1 MTAMTP
7 AGPTLSDRQR
17 LNWLRLIRAENVGPA
32 SFRGLIN
39 RFGSAEA
46 ALAVLPELALAGGA
60 RRPSRIPSEAE
71 AAEEMEAARRFG
83 ARFAAIGEPDY
94 PPMLRCME
102 LPPPL
107 IAIKGSAALF
117 QPPAAA
123 IVGARN
129 ASAAGTRMARMLA
142 AGLGHAGFTVVSGL
156 ARGIDAAAHEASLA
170 TGTVAVLAGGLDRP
184 YPPENAALTERI
196 AAEGALISEMPF
208 GHAPRARDFPRRNR
222 LVAGLALGLVVVEA
236 AQRSG
241 SLISARLAGEMGRLV
256 FAVPGS
262 PLDPRAAGA
271 NGLIKDGATLVTQ
284 AQDVVEALT
293 PLSGPWEGAARFAPM
308 RPVEETE
315 DFAAVPPP
323 AEGERAVVLE
333 ALGPTPVQGDE
344 LLRHTGLHPAQLA
357 TVLLELDLAG
367 RLERHAG
374 GAVSLVFPDP

>member
-1 MTAMTP
+1 M
-7 AGPTLSDRQR
+7 LSDRQR
-17 LNWLRLIRAENVGPA
+17 LHWLRLIRTENVGPA

-71 AAEEMEAARRFG
+71 AEQEMEAARRFG

-107 IAIKGSAALF
+107 VAIKGNAALF

-123 IVGARN
+123 VVGARN

-142 AGLGHAGFTVVSGL
+142 AGLGGAGFVVVSGL
-156 ARGIDAAAHEASLA
+156 ARGIDAAAHEGSLA

-184 YPPENAALTERI
+184 YPPENIALAERI
-196 AAEGALISEMPF
+196 AAEGVLISEMPF
-208 GHAPRARDFPRRNR
+208 GRAPRARDFPRRNR
-222 LVAGLALGLVVVEA
+222 LVAGLGLGLVVVEA

-284 AQDVVEALT
+284 AQDVVEAGSRRCCRWRRPRTSPPCRLQRKASAPSCWRRSAPRRYKPTNSCAIRAFIRRNSRRCYWNLILPGAWNGMPEARSRFSLPTRSGRSPRTMSLT
-293 PLSGPWEGAARFAPM
+293 S
-308 RPVEETE
+308 T
-315 DFAAVPPP
+315 
-323 AEGERAVVLE
+323 
-333 ALGPTPVQGDE
+333 
-344 LLRHTGLHPAQLA
+344 
-357 TVLLELDLAG
+357 
-367 RLERHAG
+367 
-374 GAVSLVFPDP
+374 

>member
-1 MTAMTP
+1 MP
-7 AGPTLSDRQR
+7 AGPSLSDRQR
-17 LNWLRLIRAENVGPA
+17 LHWLRLIRTENVGPV

-46 ALAVLPELALAGGA
+46 ALAALPELALAGGA
-60 RRPSRIPSEAE
+60 ARLSRIPSEAE
-71 AAEEMEAARRFG
+71 AEREMEAARRFG
-83 ARFAAIGEPDY
+83 ARFVAVGEPDY
-94 PPMLRCME
+94 PPMLRRMDA
-102 LPPPL
+102 PPPL
-107 IAIKGSAALF
+107 IAIKGKAAVF
-117 QPPAAA
+117 QPPAVA

-129 ASAAGTRMARMLA
+129 ASALGARMARLLA
-142 AGLGHAGFTVVSGL
+142 AGLGREGYAIVSGL
-156 ARGIDAAAHEASLA
+156 ARGIDAAAHEASLS

-184 YPPENAALTERI
+184 YPPENVALAERI
-196 AAEGALISEMPF
+196 AAEGALVSEMPF
-208 GHAPRARDFPRRNR
+208 GWEPRARDFPRRNR
-222 LVAGLALGLVVVEA
+222 LVAGLGLGLVVVEA
-236 AQRSG
+236 AMRSG
-241 SLISARLAGEMGRLV
+241 SLISARLAGEMGRIV

-374 GAVSLVFPDP
+374 GAVSLLPLDA